1 MNKLKCLI
9 IDDEP
14 AALSLLEG
22 YVSRTP
28 FLELAGKCTDA
39 FSALEFIGFR
49 QADLLFLDIQMPEFS
64 GVELSRMLKSD
75 VKIIFTTAFQQYAI
89 DGFKVDAIDYLL
101 KPFSYDEFLKA
112 ALKAQEI
119 IQMKSITGYK
129 NKSVSAI
136 FVKSEYKLLK
146 VELEKILYIE
156 GFKDYIKI
164 HMSDSEK
171 PILTLMSLKAIEEKL
186 PAERFMRI
194 HRSYIVNLGQIQAL
208 ERSQVLIGDERI
220 TIRDQYI
227 EKLDQYI
234 LGRSVNF

>member
-22 YVSRTP
+22 YVSKTP
-28 FLELAGKCTDA
+28 FLELTGKCTDA
-39 FSALEFIGFR
+39 FTALEFTGSR
-49 QADLLFLDIQMPEFS
+49 QVDLLFLDIQMPEFS
-64 GVELSRMLKSD
+64 GIELSRILKSD

-119 IQMKSITGYK
+119 IQMKNIAAYK
-129 NKSVSAI
+129 EKAATVL
-136 FVKSEYKLLK
+136 FVKSEYKLLR
-146 VELEKILYIE
+146 VELEKVLYFE

-171 PILTLMSLKAIEEKL
+171 PILTLMSLKSLEEKL
-186 PAERFMRI
+186 PSERFMRI
-194 HRSYIVNLGQIQAL
+194 HRSYIINLGQIQAL

-234 LGRSVNF
+234 LRRSVNF